1 MTAAHTGRAGHEGWQ
16 AVATSLRTGAR
27 WGCVTAVMFLMFVV
41 LTNSCRA
48 AATFSPT
55 VDSESHVDIRM
66 ESWLESLPVCGF
78 VPLTV
83 RIRNGDSQTHTWSI
97 SSSNGYGAGGGL
109 SASADLTVEGG
120 HTGERVI
127 YVPVTA
133 QTSRS
138 YYYGALN
145 FSISGYGVKLGPAGS
160 VNHSGGYG
168 NSRTPFIGMSKML
181 AAKHWSGLKSKLA
194 SSSGSG
200 SSPPRSELDG
210 SEVDMASAPDD
221 WRGYSG
227 LVQLWMD
234 ESEWLAMRPAAK
246 AAMFDWL
253 AMGGQV
259 YVMATDNSE
268 ARAKQLGLPRKTGE
282 TRRHGSGTI
291 ILMASYGLGNFLDR
305 IAEEIVRVDTDG
317 LSSHLQNY
325 DDHYWELRTLA
336 GELSLKGGLIFGFIA
351 IFGILVGPVNLFWL
365 APAGKRQRMF
375 WTTPLLSLGGSLL
388 LVAIMVLQ
396 DGIGGNGA
404 RLTLAILQPEQKRLA
419 LVQEQVSRTGVLLKR
434 TFPIAEQGWMQPLD
448 VAKGASSN
456 PLREGRYSFV
466 ETDTTRLGD
475 WFASRSVQAHLLE
488 TVRPSRAGIE
498 VFPPTV
504 AGQPPS
510 VLSNVESS
518 LKVLFIVDESAVW
531 KAEDVGTGEKKVAT
545 LSTKGQLALWLR
557 DGPRKLAGPVISA
570 ALANLEKQTGCAFAE
585 VADASKFAVPTLSSI
600 RWNSDHAIIA
610 GPFLQH

>member
-1 MTAAHTGRAGHEGWQ
+1 
-16 AVATSLRTGAR
+16 
-27 WGCVTAVMFLMFVV
+27 MFVV
-41 LTNSCRA
+41 FVMFTLSCRA
-48 AATFSPT
+48 AASFSPT
-55 VDSESHVDIRM
+55 VDPGSHVDIRL

-83 RIRNGDSQTHTWSI
+83 RIRNGDAQTHTWAVT
-97 SSSNGYGAGGGL
+97 SSSGYGTGGGL
-109 SASADLTVEGG
+109 STSADITVEGG
-120 HTGERVI
+120 HSGERVI
-127 YVPVTA
+127 YAPVTA

-145 FSISGYGVKLGPAGS
+145 FNLSGYGVKLGPAGS
-160 VNHSGGYG
+160 VNHSGSYG
-168 NSRTPFIGMSKML
+168 TGRTPFIGMSKML
-181 AAKHWSGLKSKLA
+181 AAKHWSALRSKLSA
-194 SSSGSG
+194 STGSGSG
-200 SSPPRSELDG
+200 PPRTELDG
-210 SEVDMASAPDD
+210 SEVDMTAAPED

-234 ESEWLAMRPAAK
+234 ENEWLAMRPAAK

-253 AMGGQV
+253 AMGGRV
-259 YVMATDNSE
+259 YVMATENSE
-268 ARAKQLGLPRKTGE
+268 ARAQHLGLPRMTGD
-282 TRRHGSGTI
+282 TRPHGAGTVV
-291 ILMASYGLGNFLDR
+291 LMAWNGVGTTLDR
-305 IAEEIVRVDTDG
+305 IAAEIDRTDSDG
-317 LSSHLQNY
+317 LRSHLENY
-325 DDHYWELRTLA
+325 DNQSWELRTLA
-336 GELSLKGGLIFGFIA
+336 GELSLKAGLIFGFIA
-351 IFGILVGPVNLFWL
+351 VFGILVGPVNLFWL

-434 TFPIAEQGWMQPLD
+434 TFPIAEPGWMQPLD
-448 VAKGASSN
+448 VAKGAASN
-456 PLREGRYSFV
+456 PLRDGRYSFV
-466 ETDTTRLGD
+466 ETDTMRLGD

-488 TVRPSRAGIE
+488 TVRPSRAAIE
-498 VFPPTV
+498 VFPSKV

-531 KAEDVGTGEKKVAT
+531 IAEDVGTGEKKLAT
-545 LSTKGQLALWLR
+545 PSTKGQLELWLR

-585 VADASKFAVPTLSSI
+585 VTDATKFAVPTLSSI